1 MHIANTLG
9 PATGAA
15 DDVGRREDPV
25 LRSPSAMEL
34 TPLQSHVARAILA
47 HARRESMKA
56 GAHMTEGLL
65 AAHLGTSRSPVN
77 AALHHLAR
85 LGVVQHDFNRGFF
98 LAQDADTFVDL
109 ARRYAAQ
116 PDDPR
121 YLAIASD
128 RLARKL
134 PEEVNEVDLMRTYE
148 ITRSVLR
155 KVLSRIQQEGW
166 IEKSVG
172 HGWRFLPMIDSP
184 RAYDESYRYRAAIE
198 PAGIMSPGFKADTQE
213 LASLR
218 RQQASIVDGGF
229 RSMTAIEL
237 FEANSLFHET
247 LAKWSG
253 NRFIAQAVR
262 RTDRLRRLVEYR
274 QAHRRDPRR
283 TQAREHMVILDAIAA
298 DDNATAAT
306 LLREHLDGARRR
318 KVSSGRVFGSGTS

>member
-1 MHIANTLG
+1 MQIANTPG
-9 PATGAA
+9 PATIASDGSGHHEAS
-15 DDVGRREDPV
+15 VSRLPV
-25 LRSPSAMEL
+25 PTVL

-47 HARRESMKA
+47 HARRENMKA
-56 GAHMTEGLL
+56 GAHIAESLL
-65 AAHLGTSRSPVN
+65 AANLGTSRSPVN
-77 AALHHLAR
+77 AALRHLAR
-85 LGVVQHDFNRGFF
+85 LGVVKHDLNRGFF
-98 LAQDADTFVDL
+98 LDKDAVTFVDL
-109 ARRYAAQ
+109 ARRHSAQ

-121 YLAIASD
+121 YLGIASD

-134 PEEVNEVDLMRTYE
+134 PEEVNEVDLMRTYQV
-148 ITRSVLR
+148 TRSVLR

-184 RAYDESYRYRAAIE
+184 RAYEESYLYRAAIE
-198 PAGIMSPGFKADTQE
+198 PAGITSPEFKADAQE

-218 RQQASIVDGGF
+218 RQQVDIVDGGF

-262 RTDRLRRLVEYR
+262 RTNRLRRLVEYR

-283 TQAREHMVILDAIAA
+283 TQSREHLAILDAITAN
-298 DDNATAAT
+298 DNPTAAT
-306 LLREHLDGARRR
+306 LMREHLDGARRR
-318 KVSSGRVFGSGTS
+318 KVSNGDAFGS